1 MPWQRLR
8 THVDP
13 FVEREPPGNRPVI
26 RARLQRINGYE
37 PEFAAVGRA
46 GFDGYVIFGFPE
58 KNLYV
63 LESVHPDNA
72 TYVFE
77 QNWERLSQLSKAE
90 ILDRDLQK
98 DRLIHREGWPE
109 KIHTL
114 LG

>member
-1 MPWQRLR
+1 
-8 THVDP
+8 
-13 FVEREPPGNRPVI
+13 
-26 RARLQRINGYE
+26 
-37 PEFAAVGRA
+37 
-46 GFDGYVIFGFPE
+46 
-58 KNLYV
+58 
-63 LESVHPDNA
+63 VHPDNA